1 MRQQTDCIDPQAILN
16 FNLIFFSSHVFRFI
30 MPISH
35 LQRVWQGTVRER
47 VDATEY
53 RRGVSLNSYLYAI
66 CKCKNVKLS
75 RNIFYIVVII

>member
-1 MRQQTDCIDPQAILN
+1 
-16 FNLIFFSSHVFRFI
+16 

-47 VDATEY
+47 VDTTVY
-53 RRGVSLNSYLYAI
+53 LRGVLLNSYLHAV
-66 CKCKNVKLS
+66 CKCQNVKLY